1 MNFVEVTNTSGSKE
15 VINFDYVVRISK
27 EGNYC
32 LLLMSKDCP
41 QNSIKVKDSFDDMI
55 YRLIYSTNSSSVY
68 SSPSY
73 DIVDD
78 NDDGNIDELLDKEYL
93 HEQEGSIRM
102 NPDTTFN
109 VGVGS
114 VPTPLQTQTR
124 KRGRPKKNI

>member
-1 MNFVEVTNTSGSKE
+1 MNFVEVTNTSGLKE

-27 EGNYC
+27 EGDYC

-55 YRLIYSTNSSSVY
+55 YRLIYSSNTSSIY

-73 DIVDD
+73 DTDDD

-102 NPDTTFN
+102 NPDTTFD

-114 VPTPLQTQTR
+114 IPMMPQKR

>member
-1 MNFVEVTNTSGSKE
+1 MNFIEVTNTSGSKE

-27 EGNYC
+27 EGDYC

-55 YRLIYSTNSSSVY
+55 YRLIYSSNTSSVY

-73 DIVDD
+73 DTDDD

-93 HEQEGSIRM
+93 HEQEGIVRM
-102 NPDTTFN
+102 NPDMTFD
-109 VGVGS
+109 VGVDS
-114 VPTPLQTQTR
+114 VPMLPQKR
-124 KRGRPKKNI
+124 KRGRPKKNV